1 MKKYLLVLIIA
12 LASLTLQAQ
21 NEMRVVGKGE
31 SLPSELIDKTVRDAN
46 GETCAGLIISSDL
59 DGLSYDSYNGIV
71 KRNPKPGE
79 DFLFLS
85 PDERVVTI
93 YKSGFTSL
101 KIIMSEYGIKLKSGE
116 VWKLKVTGDKVS
128 SLLPITITVLPADAK
143 IVVDGKEAFSG
154 KTVQTAIGKH
164 EVTISKEGYRTI
176 TKQIEVTQQQVV
188 FSFAL
193 QEIELQSVTISSNPD
208 GAKIYLDNNE
218 KGITNKGMFLY
229 PGSYNLKLSKSGYL
243 DKEEKIEVAVGKEN
257 KFNYS
262 FTKNV
267 GVLSITVTPSD
278 ATVLINK
285 EPHKGTAPLELS
297 PGKYKIEVS
306 KEGYYETGETIEIEL
321 GKTVTKSYTLVP
333 KVGKL
338 QFSVSPP
345 EATAELSRNGKT
357 VQTWQGLKILKD
369 VQVGEYDFTVKS
381 SGYITVT
388 KKIRIEENKTAVEDV
403 QLIQGN
409 DKLQQGEFNYAG
421 KTYHSIKIGTQVWM
435 QENLDVGTMIQ
446 GSANP
451 SDNGKIEKYCYDNDP
466 SNCTTYGGL
475 YQWNEAMQYVTTAG
489 TQGIC
494 PTGWHIPTKAEFET
508 LKVSVG
514 NDGNK
519 LKGEG
524 QGTGSGVGTNTSG
537 FSALLAGYRYNNG
550 TFSSLG
556 YTTYFWSSTESYAA
570 GAYGINLWYD
580 GSGIGVDYNVKGNG
594 FSVRCLED

>member
-21 NEMRVVGKGE
+21 NEMRIVGKGE
-31 SLPSELIDKTVRDAN
+31 YLPSELIDKTIRDAN
-46 GETCAGLIISSDL
+46 GEVCAGLVIVSDL
-59 DGLSYDSYNGIV
+59 DGLTYTAYNEIV
-71 KRNPKPGE
+71 KTNRNPGR
-79 DFLFLS
+79 DLLFIQRE
-85 PDERVVTI
+85 ERVVTV
-93 YKSGFTSL
+93 YKTGFTPL
-101 KIIMSEYGIKLKSGE
+101 KIILNDYGVKLTSGG
-116 VWKLKVTGDKVS
+116 VWQLKITGDKVS

-229 PGSYNLKLSKSGYL
+229 PGAYNLKLSKSGYL
-243 DKEEKIEVAVGKEN
+243 DKEEKIEVIEGKEN
-257 KFNYS
+257 KFSYT

-267 GVLSITVTPSD
+267 GSLSLTVTPSD

-285 EPHKGTAPLELS
+285 ETYNGTSSLELS

-306 KEGYYETGETIEIEL
+306 KDGYYETGETIEIEL
-321 GKTVTKSYTLVP
+321 GKTVTKNYTLQP

-357 VQTWQGLKILKD
+357 VQTWQGLKIIKD
-369 VQVGEYDFTVKS
+369 VQVGEYDLTVKS

-451 SDNGKIEKYCYDNDP
+451 SNNGTIEKYCYDNSP
-466 SNCTTYGGL
+466 ANCTTYGGL
-475 YQWNEAMQYVTTAG
+475 YQWNEAMQYVTTPG
-489 TQGIC
+489 TKGIC

-537 FSALLAGYRYNNG
+537 FSALLAGGRYSNGYFNN
-550 TFSSLG
+550 LG
-556 YTTYFWSSTESYAA
+556 YGTYFWSSTENNAAYA
-570 GAYGINLWYD
+570 YYLTLWTSDSNIYVINFNME
-580 GSGIGVDYNVKGNG
+580 VG